1 MNKTKIDWC
10 DMTWNPVTGCLHG
23 CEYCYAKGI
32 INRFKPA
39 DCYCNNCVNGP
50 CCTSEDYK
58 KCGLYA
64 PYEKIHKLEQKQYFF
79 NPKRY
84 IAYPFGYEPTFHKY
98 RLDEPR
104 YVKQSQ
110 KIFVVDMGDLFGEWV
125 PDEWIKEV
133 FKACAAAP
141 WHKYLFLTKNPGRY
155 GKING
160 WDHRYDYGFATE
172 NMWLG
177 MTITGKDD
185 IQKLRQL
192 PYGHA
197 NTFVSIEPLS
207 AEINLEPFFP
217 KPTTRWKCSFCGHY
231 SSGYS
236 LHCGGC
242 GKEGGYSGSFRKQPI
257 NWVIIGGETGNRK
270 DKIVP
275 RREWIECIVDDC
287 RAAGVPIFMKHNLAA
302 AWGDDLIQEW
312 PDGLKGG

>member
-23 CEYCYAKGI
+23 CEYCYAQRI
-32 INRFKPA
+32 AERF
-39 DCYCNNCVNGP
+39 
-50 CCTSEDYK
+50 
-58 KCGLYA
+58 GLSFA
-64 PYEKIHKLEQKQYFF
+64 PKLGDPGMDGAAKYDSVEGLDTMLELENAYQQDEKIQ
-79 NPKRY
+79 P
-84 IAYPFGYEPTFHKY
+84 YPMAFSPTFHRY
-98 RLDEPR
+98 RLNEPQR
-104 YVKQSQ
+104 IKKSQ
-110 KIFVVDMGDLFGEWV
+110 RVFVVSMGDLFGDWV

-177 MTITGKDD
+177 MTITGKGD
-185 IQKLRQL
+185 IKKLRKL
-192 PYGHA
+192 PYGRA

-207 AEINLEPFFP
+207 AEIDLGPFFP
-217 KPTTRWKCSFCGHY
+217 KSTTRWKCSFCGHY
-231 SSGYS
+231 SSAYS

-242 GKEGGYSGSFRKQPI
+242 GEEGGYSGSFRKQPI
-257 NWVIIGGETGNRK
+257 NWVIIGAETGNRK

-275 RREWIECIVDDC
+275 RREWIERIVDDC
-287 RAAGVPIFMKHNLAA
+287 RAAGVPVFMKNNMAA

-312 PDGLKGG
+312 PESLKGE